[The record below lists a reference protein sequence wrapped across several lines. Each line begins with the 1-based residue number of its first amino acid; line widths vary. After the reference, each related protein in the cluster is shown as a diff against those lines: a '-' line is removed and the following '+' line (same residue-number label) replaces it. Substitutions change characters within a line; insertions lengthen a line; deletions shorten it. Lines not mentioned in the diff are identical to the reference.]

1 MITFSIIAD
10 KILHI
15 VLHLLKSV

>member
-1 MITFSIIAD
+1 MTAD

-15 VLHLLKSV
+15 RGV